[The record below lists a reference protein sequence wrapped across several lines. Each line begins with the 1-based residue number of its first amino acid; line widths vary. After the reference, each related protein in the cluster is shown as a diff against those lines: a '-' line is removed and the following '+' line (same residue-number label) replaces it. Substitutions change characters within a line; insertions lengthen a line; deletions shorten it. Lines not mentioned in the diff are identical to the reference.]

1 MRTLAKFAPAVLWA
15 FLVPST
21 AYAQASLTGVVRDAS
36 GGVLPGVTVEA
47 SSPVLIEKARSAV
60 TDSEGRYQFA
70 ELRPGAYTVTFTLS
84 GFTTYRRDGLTLPP
98 NFVATVNADL
108 KVGELSETIIVS
120 GQSPLV
126 DTRSV
131 SKAQVISEEQLAALP
146 TAKSVGSMLA
156 FVPGAV
162 SPANGVDT
170 GGTKGEQSVRISV
183 FGARPNDQRQ
193 MTNGLMYTN
202 LNGDGGGRL
211 YFVNPVTI
219 QENVIDLGAAGSALY
234 QTSGAV
240 VNTIPRE
247 GGNRFSGTGFA
258 AYTNHNLQASNLSDD
273 LKGWGLTVVNGVRK
287 IYDVNGL
294 FGGPLV
300 KDKWWF
306 VVSGRR
312 SGSELRAASL
322 FHDSNLNDWI
332 YTPDTSRPVDPV
344 EYNRNY
350 QFRTTLQL
358 GKD

>member
-1 MRTLAKFAPAVLWA
+1 
-15 FLVPST
+15 
-21 AYAQASLTGVVRDAS
+21 
-36 GGVLPGVTVEA
+36 VTVEA
-47 SSPVLIEKARSAV
+47 ASPVLIEKVRTTVSTAKGATSWPSCGRHLHADVHAR
-60 TDSEGRYQFA
+60 
-70 ELRPGAYTVTFTLS
+70 
-84 GFTTYRRDGLTLPP
+84 GFTTYKREGLQLTP
-98 NFVATVNADL
+98 NFAATINAEL
-108 KVGELSETIIVS
+108 KVGELSETIVVS

-131 SKAQVISEEQLAALP
+131 SKAQVISQETLSALP

-162 SPANGVDT
+162 SPPTASTAAGS
-170 GGTKGEQSVRISV
+170 KGEQSVRISV
-183 FGARPNDQRQ
+183 FGRRPNDQRQ

-240 VNTIPRE
+240 VNTIPAE
-247 GGNRFSGTGFA
+247 GGNRFSGTGFG

-273 LKGWGLTVVNGVRK
+273 LKAWGLTVVNGVRK

-306 VVSGRR
+306 VASGRR

-332 YTPDTSRPVDPV
+332 YTPDTSRPVDPG
-344 EYNRNY
+344 RI
-350 QFRTTLQL
+350 QPQL
-358 GKD
+358 PVPDDVPARDQGQVRRLHRHPAPLS

>member
-1 MRTLAKFAPAVLWA
+1 M
-15 FLVPST
+15 
-21 AYAQASLTGVVRDAS
+21 
-36 GGVLPGVTVEA
+36 
-47 SSPVLIEKARSAV
+47 
-60 TDSEGRYQFA
+60 
-70 ELRPGAYTVTFTLS
+70 
-84 GFTTYRRDGLTLPP
+84 
-98 NFVATVNADL
+98 
-108 KVGELSETIIVS
+108 S

-131 SKAQVISEEQLAALP
+131 SKAQVISQETLSALP

-162 SPANGVDT
+162 SPANGVDS
-170 GGTKGEQSVRISV
+170 GGSKGEQSVRISV

-247 GGNRFSGTGFA
+247 GGNRFSGTGFG

-273 LKGWGLTVVNGVRK
+273 LKAWGLTVVNGVRK

-306 VVSGRR
+306 VVSGRQKRQRAARGQPVPRLEPQRLDLHARYQPAGR
-312 SGSELRAASL
+312 SGRIQPELSV
-322 FHDSNLNDWI
+322 
-332 YTPDTSRPVDPV
+332 PDDVPARHQGQVRRLYRHPAPLS
-344 EYNRNY
+344 
-350 QFRTTLQL
+350 
-358 GKD
+358 